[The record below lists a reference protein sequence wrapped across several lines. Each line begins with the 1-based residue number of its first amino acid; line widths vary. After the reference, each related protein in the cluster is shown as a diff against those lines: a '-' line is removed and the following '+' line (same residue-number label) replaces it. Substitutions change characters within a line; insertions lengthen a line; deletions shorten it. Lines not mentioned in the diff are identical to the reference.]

1 MHSSKQNVLSV
12 PTKWQPW
19 KQSNRAPCHGG
30 FPFIWCW
37 SHLLWSLCIP
47 VTVSYLSP
55 PTTPSCKL
63 YAFHMV
69 IIWDFPDFQS
79 SLFFSPS
86 QVLLIKKR
94 TSSVVA
100 FCVAVQKNKKIFSVF
115 PLHPPNLFPLSSAP
129 SISPFLFPVMRVS
142 STPSSKLP
150 FFFQEQTVA

>member
-1 MHSSKQNVLSV
+1 MHPSKQNVLSV

-79 SLFFSPS
+79 SLFFPPS

-100 FCVAVQKNKKIFSVF
+100 FCVAVQKNKKNILCLPISSPHSFPFVLYSLYFSISLPRHACF
-115 PLHPPNLFPLSSAP
+115 LHAIIQAAFSLFPKNK
-129 SISPFLFPVMRVS
+129 R
-142 STPSSKLP
+142 
-150 FFFQEQTVA
+150 